1 MGEVFAGRYELAD
14 PIGRGGVGAVWR
26 AWDHR
31 RRRYV
36 AAKVLLQSDAHSL
49 LRFVREQALRIDH
62 PHVLAPASWAADDD
76 KVLFTMDLVAG
87 GSLVHLI
94 GDYGPLPPAFVC
106 TLLDQLLAGLAAVH
120 AEGVVHRDIKPANI
134 LLEATGTARPRLR
147 LSDFGIAMRLGEPR
161 LTETNLVV
169 GTPGYLAPEQMMGAE
184 PDFPADLFAV
194 GLVALYLLE
203 GAKPDAK
210 ALIQYFAAHGTP
222 GAPQSVPEPLW
233 QVVASLLQPD
243 PQARFRTATGAR
255 KALAAARELL
265 PDPGPDDESIEIFD
279 QLGPLP
285 PGFGPQGPLKQ
296 APGVDPNRTG
306 NGGFGTS
313 SRSGGSFGGGGG
325 SGVPAGDGGGGSGV
339 GAGED
344 GRGAFWR
351 GGGQGDGVSGGAGTG
366 SGVGAGA
373 AGAFGDGAGSGGA
386 AGGFGGGARSGG
398 AAAGFGAGGE
408 SGAGE
413 VGGAREVGGAPPWS
427 GQGNGMAYRPPGEAD
442 EAGGAGGPASWFG
455 EHLGGGSR
463 PGEGGD
469 AGAVSFPAAPAGGT
483 PHPPEEPGGAPSRP
497 SGGTGRFS
505 HPGAPGEAPS
515 WHSEVGGTNGAA
527 YGHGEQSWPPHQPGE
542 ANGAAHHPGVPNR
555 PPHVPGEPNS
565 PVHRPGQTYGAEAPP
580 DQGSGGN
587 WPRQDRESSWPAQG
601 NESSWRS
608 QGNEPSQPG
617 CGGVANSA
625 PWSQEANQAPWLEQA
640 LPPSWPR
647 ETGPVPGAEASSPGT
662 DHRTPWPAPTDPPS
676 VPGTGS
682 FPLPP
687 PRPTGSPSQSP
698 TPPQQPAQP
707 PRPATPATPAT
718 HSGYAAPHDPTPST
732 HVLPSPQ
739 PHAPRFPAQTPAPAP
754 NQLHGDASTASY
766 TAQSP
771 RVPPSAPPLSRSRR
785 SGPPAKVAI
794 PLLLLALACYAVGF
808 WAFTQI

>member
-76 KVLFTMDLVAG
+76 KVLFTMDLVSG

-94 GDYGPLPPAFVC
+94 GDYGPLPPVFVC

-134 LLEATGTARPRLR
+134 LLEATGTGRPRLR

-169 GTPGYLAPEQMMGAE
+169 GTPGYLAPEQMLGAE

-265 PDPGPDDESIEIFD
+265 PEPGPEDDPIEIFD

-285 PGFGPQGPLKQ
+285 PGFAPEGPLKR
-296 APGVDPNRTG
+296 APGVDPRRT
-306 NGGFGTS
+306 
-313 SRSGGSFGGGGG
+313 RIGG
-325 SGVPAGDGGGGSGV
+325 SGSGSGSVAGGGTGFRVGDGGGPSYGSGGSV
-339 GAGED
+339 
-344 GRGAFWR
+344 
-351 GGGQGDGVSGGAGTG
+351 GDGPPYGSGG
-366 SGVGAGA
+366 SSENWSA
-373 AGAFGDGAGSGGA
+373 AGASY
-386 AGGFGGGARSGG
+386 
-398 AAAGFGAGGE
+398 GAGGSSGGESVPRSGSPSENWQVASNEASFGNEGPSADEGVPE
-408 SGAGE
+408 SGGPSTNRSASEGAG
-413 VGGAREVGGAPPWS
+413 VIGNGGPPEGWGWS
-427 GQGNGMAYRPPGEAD
+427 GS
-442 EAGGAGGPASWFG
+442 GAAS
-455 EHLGGGSR
+455 
-463 PGEGGD
+463 GD
-469 AGAVSFPAAPAGGT
+469 
-483 PHPPEEPGGAPSRP
+483 GGAPSRGGTP
-497 SGGTGRFS
+497 QVPGAGVPSENWAAPGGGAYPGGGGQDGVSSGGVRG
-505 HPGAPGEAPS
+505 GAGAFGAGGGEGGAGEAGSPS
-515 WHSEVGGTNGAA
+515 WPGHSASADFGAADGATPWPSQWNGAA
-527 YGHGEQSWPPHQPGE
+527 SQPGE
-542 ANGAAHHPGVPNR
+542 SNGASSWF
-555 PPHVPGEPNS
+555 GEGNGGSSQP
-565 PVHRPGQTYGAEAPP
+565 RGAGDNA
-580 DQGSGGN
+580 
-587 WPRQDRESSWPAQG
+587 SSWPGGG
-601 NESSWRS
+601 NR
-608 QGNEPSQPG
+608 QDPLQPG
-617 CGGVANSA
+617 EMGGAA
-625 PWSQEANQAPWLEQA
+625 SQNPEPR
-640 LPPSWPR
+640 PR
-647 ETGPVPGAEASSPGT
+647 ETNSWPQHGQADPVPRAEQANSPFWSGESNPTPPPGAAPSSWGAQADRPGT
-662 DHRTPWPAPTDPPS
+662 DVPSPSAEPGVGSGAYWPGHTTPPAPTGPPS
-676 VPGTGS
+676 MSRTAGS
-682 FPLPP
+682 FHQE
-687 PRPTGSPSQSP
+687 GQEH
-698 TPPQQPAQP
+698 QHQPHPQP
-707 PRPATPATPAT
+707 PYPQPQAHPAYT
-718 HSGYAAPHDPTPST
+718 SPHDPTPPT
-732 HVLPSPQ
+732 HVLPSLH
-739 PHAPRFPAQTPAPAP
+739 PHAPGLPPHQPPA
-754 NQLHGDASTASY
+754 DASTASY
-766 TAQSP
+766 TAQTP
-771 RVPPSAPPLSRSRR
+771 QVPPPARAISRARR

-808 WAFTQI
+808 WALTQI